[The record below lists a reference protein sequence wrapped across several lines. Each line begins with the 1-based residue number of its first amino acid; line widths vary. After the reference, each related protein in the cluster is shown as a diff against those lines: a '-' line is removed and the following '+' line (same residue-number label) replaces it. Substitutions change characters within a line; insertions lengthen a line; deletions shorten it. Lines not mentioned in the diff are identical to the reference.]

1 MIDKNNVTYRPMRN
15 GDLDAVLDIDR
26 RSFSLPWPRSAYLHD
41 LNENPAALMWVAEQF
56 IPGGSNLVVGMI
68 VVWLI
73 IDEAHIATLAVHP
86 DYRRQGIGSNLIEV
100 AVIEAIKRGAKQAR
114 LEVRVSNTAA
124 QALYKEY
131 GFEVVFRRPR
141 YYRDNN
147 EDAFLMNLDSLED
160 FLINRYE
167 SRSPERKKA

>member
-1 MIDKNNVTYRPMRN
+1 MRD

-26 RSFSLPWPRSAYLHD
+26 RAFSLPWPRSAYLHD
-41 LNENPAALMWVAEQF
+41 LYSNPAALMWVAERYL
-56 IPGGSNLVVGMI
+56 PGGSGQVVGMI

-100 AVIEAIKRGAKQAR
+100 AVVEAIKRGARQAR
-114 LEVRVSNTAA
+114 LEVRKSNLAA
-124 QALYKEY
+124 QALYRSY
-131 GFEVVFRRPR
+131 GFEVVFQRPR

-147 EDAFLMNLDSLED
+147 EDALLMNLDHLEN
-160 FLINRYE
+160 FLINRFLSKSQE
-167 SRSPERKKA
+167 KKKA